1 MMGYVHGEGVLIMI
15 MFVYI
20 CTRGLDPNIEITS
33 EKLSLEMDPEERV
46 LKSPSPYKERVVFF
60 YRHEGAEGIRIACRK
75 AMGLGTRVPKA

>member
-1 MMGYVHGEGVLIMI
+1 MI

-46 LKSPSPYKERVVFF
+46 LKSQSPSKERVVFF
-60 YRHEGAEGIRIACRK
+60 YR
-75 AMGLGTRVPKA
+75 